1 MTTTPVARKNDHITS
16 VEAGEAVAP
25 RSTAREDV
33 LWILRRTGPLA
44 DPYLAVIHDI
54 FVARGRWPAKSPQR
68 LRTARAELV
77 ADGVVEPYTI
87 DGETVTTRLPSGYR
101 SIVWAIA

>member
-1 MTTTPVARKNDHITS
+1 MTPTPVTRKNDRITS

-25 RSTAREDV
+25 RSTARGDV
-33 LWILRRTGPLA
+33 LWILRTNGPLS
-44 DPYLAVIHDI
+44 DPDIAAIHDLRA
-54 FVARGRWPAKSPQR
+54 ARGRWPAKSPQR

-77 ADGVVEPYTI
+77 ADGIVEPCTI

-101 SIVWAIA
+101 SIVWTIA

>member
-1 MTTTPVARKNDHITS
+1 MTPTPVARKNDRITS

-33 LWILRRTGPLA
+33 LSILRERGPVTDHKIA
-44 DPYLAVIHDI
+44 AIHDLHA
-54 FVARGRWPAKSPQR
+54 ARGRWPAKSPQR

-77 ADGVVEPYTI
+77 ADGIVGPYTI
-87 DGETVTTRLPSGYR
+87 EGGTVTTRLPSGYR
-101 SIVWAIA
+101 SIVWTIA

>member
-1 MTTTPVARKNDHITS
+1 MSATPVARKNDRITS

-25 RSTAREDV
+25 RSTAREAV
-33 LWILRRTGPLA
+33 LWILRKAGPA
-44 DPYLAVIHDI
+44 TDPEIAAIHDRY
-54 FVARGRWPAKSPQR
+54 AAHGRWPAKSPQR

-77 ADGVVEPYTI
+77 ADGIVEPYTI

-101 SIVWAIA
+101 SIIWTIA

>member
-1 MTTTPVARKNDHITS
+1 MTTTPVARKNDRITS
-16 VEAGEAVAP
+16 VEAGETVAP

-44 DPYLAVIHDI
+44 DPDIEAIHDLHA
-54 FVARGRWPAKSPQR
+54 ARGRWPAKSPQR

-77 ADGVVEPYTI
+77 ADGVVVPCTI